1 VFLFIP
7 ELHKGTTTDVD
18 GNYTISN
25 LCSLKLVFE
34 YVGYANQSKT
44 ILVTA
49 NKNSL
54 NIVLEQAIFKMD
66 EVIVSTAFNK
76 LQSQNVKKVEHATIK
91 ELQQKE
97 QQP

>member
-1 VFLFIP
+1 M
-7 ELHKGTTTDVD
+7 
-18 GNYTISN
+18 
-25 LCSLKLVFE
+25 LVMLT
-34 YVGYANQSKT
+34 NKT

-66 EVIVSTAFNK
+66 EVSTAFNK
-76 LQSQNVKKVEHATIK
+76 LQSQNVMKVEHATIK

>member
-1 VFLFIP
+1 
-7 ELHKGTTTDVD
+7 
-18 GNYTISN
+18 
-25 LCSLKLVFE
+25 
-34 YVGYANQSKT
+34 
-44 ILVTA
+44 LVTA

-76 LQSQNVKKVEHATIK
+76 LQSQNVMKVEHATIK